1 MDDGKKKAETGVT
14 VEGGHEVVDKTIVG
28 GRPRRRK
35 TYRMNIPAGIEK
47 ILYVASIDGKF
58 RSRLLGDRAGTL
70 AGSRIRLTP
79 SESAVLATV
88 SDETLAHMI
97 GQIRPKMHGKRR
109 FMRAVAV
116 AAVTLATGTAG
127 VACEDEGPTPED
139 TSEVGDVPLES
150 EDPGPET
157 GDMADVPTDLQDLQ
171 DTYGDTADVPD
182 VPFEIPDTVADAG
195 VEPDLPDADDEEEES
210 D

>member
-1 MDDGKKKAETGVT
+1 MDDVNKKKDADVT

-28 GRPRRRK
+28 GRPRIRK

-47 ILYVASIDGKF
+47 ILYVASIDRAF

-88 SDETLAHMI
+88 SDETLATMI
-97 GQIRPKMHGKRR
+97 DQIRPKMHGKRR

-127 VACEDEGPTPED
+127 VACEDENPSPTD
-139 TSEVGDVPLES
+139 TTEVGDVPLDQ
-150 EDPGPET
+150 EDVQDT
-157 GDMADVPTDLQDLQ
+157 RGDTADVPMELGDLPDVA
-171 DTYGDTADVPD
+171 GDTADVPD
-182 VPFEIPDTVADAG
+182 VPFEIPDTMADAG
-195 VEPDLPDADDEEEES
+195 VEPDLPDVDDEEEES